1 MARTFVITVEFDE
14 EQNHLLCGLHRRILK
29 STTQLRRLKAMMP
42 DRIVTRVHQYD
53 LELKAFMA
61 AEDHL
66 LKVMEVDLNASN
78 AERGLIKMMNKYFQD
93 RFQERSPAADEFSL
107 SSQLRAKQA
116 GDRTTKTEKIL
127 NTLELNH
134 IPTKRVTAIF
144 LFPY

>member
-1 MARTFVITVEFDE
+1 MT
-14 EQNHLLCGLHRRILK
+14 
-29 STTQLRRLKAMMP
+29 
-42 DRIVTRVHQYD
+42 

-66 LKVMEVDLNASN
+66 PKVMEVDLNASN
-78 AERGLIKMMNKYFQD
+78 AERGLFKMMNKYFQD

-134 IPTKRVTAIF
+134 TPIKQVTAVF
-144 LFPY
+144 LLP